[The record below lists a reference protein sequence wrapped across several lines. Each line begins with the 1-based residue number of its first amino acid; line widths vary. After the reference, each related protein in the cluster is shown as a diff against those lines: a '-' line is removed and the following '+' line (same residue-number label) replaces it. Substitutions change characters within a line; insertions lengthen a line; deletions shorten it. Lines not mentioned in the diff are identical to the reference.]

1 MMNENAGNSE
11 LNSELKRERITAPG
25 LVEKKRRGEKIVAVT
40 AYDFAAARIVDKAGV
55 DIALV
60 GDTLGIM
67 ALGYRNTVPVT
78 LDETLHHVK
87 AVRRGLKFA
96 LLLADMPFGTYQAG
110 QDDALRNAV
119 RLLKEGEAQ
128 AVKLEGGAAILET
141 VRRMTEAG
149 IPVCG
154 HLGLTPQSIHAFGGN
169 KAQGQTD
176 EAAQTLLQDAKGL
189 QEAGAFAV
197 VLEVIPAAL
206 AAQVTAALEIP
217 TIGIGAGPDCDGQV
231 QVWHDLMGIYPGKNL
246 RHVKRYAEIGQAM
259 EDALRAYAEETR
271 NSAFPTQEN
280 TL

>member
-1 MMNENAGNSE
+1 MNPINAGN
-11 LNSELKRERITAPG
+11 NAPKRERVTVPG
-25 LVEKKRRGEKIVAVT
+25 VIEKKRRSEKIVAVT
-40 AYDFAAARIVDKAGV
+40 TYDFAAARIADRAGV

-67 ALGYRNTVPVT
+67 ALGYPNTVSVT

-87 AVRRGLKFA
+87 AVRRGLKYA

-110 QDDALRNAV
+110 QDDAVRNAA

-128 AVKLEGGAAILET
+128 AVKLEGGAAILAT
-141 VRRMTEAG
+141 VQRMTDAG

-169 KAQGQTD
+169 KAQGKTD
-176 EAAQTLLQDAKGL
+176 EAAQKLLRDAKDL
-189 QEAGAFAV
+189 QEAGAFAL
-197 VLEVIPAAL
+197 VLEAIPAAL
-206 AAQVTAALEIP
+206 AALVTAELAIP

-231 QVWHDLMGIYPGKNL
+231 QVWHDLMGIYPGKSL
-246 RHVKRYAEIGQAM
+246 RHTKRYAEIGQAM

-271 NSAFPTQEN
+271 AAVFPTQEN
-280 TL
+280 SL

>member
-1 MMNENAGNSE
+1 MENEP
-11 LNSELKRERITAPG
+11 KRERITAPG
-25 LVEKKRRGEKIVAVT
+25 IIEKKRRGEKIVAVT
-40 AYDFAAARIVDKAGV
+40 AYDFAAARIADRAGV
-55 DIALV
+55 DVVLV

-87 AVRRGLKFA
+87 AVRRGLKYA

-110 QDDALRNAV
+110 QDDAIRNAV

-169 KAQGQTD
+169 KAQGKTD
-176 EAAQTLLQDAKGL
+176 EAAQKLLREARGL
-189 QEAGAFAV
+189 QEAGIFAL
-197 VLEVIPAAL
+197 VLEAIPAVL
-206 AAQVTAALEIP
+206 AAQVTAALAIP
-217 TIGIGAGPDCDGQV
+217 TIGIGAGAACDGQV

-246 RHVKRYAEIGQAM
+246 RHAKRYAEIGQAM

-271 NSAFPTQEN
+271 SAAFPTEEN
-280 TL
+280 SF

>member
-1 MMNENAGNSE
+1 MNPIQAGN
-11 LNSELKRERITAPG
+11 NQIKRERVTVPG
-25 LVEKKRRGEKIVAVT
+25 LIEKKRQGEKIVAVT
-40 AYDFAAARIVDKAGV
+40 AYDFAAARIADRAGV
-55 DIALV
+55 DIVLV

-67 ALGYRNTVPVT
+67 ALGYSNTVPVT
-78 LDETLHHVK
+78 LDETIHHVK

-110 QDDALRNAV
+110 QDDAIRNAA

-141 VRRMTEAG
+141 VRRMTDAG

-169 KAQGQTD
+169 KAQGKTD
-176 EAAQTLLQDAKGL
+176 EAAQKLMQDAQGLQD
-189 QEAGAFAV
+189 AGAFAL

-217 TIGIGAGPDCDGQV
+217 TIGIGAGPNCDGQV

-271 NSAFPTQEN
+271 TSVFPTQEN
-280 TL
+280 SL